1 MKVNKCELLKKSN
14 AIAIV
19 GISRNPNR
27 ISREIANYLVFNGFN
42 VVGVN
47 PNESFNNAGGI
58 IVYNSLLD
66 IPHHIDIVNV
76 FRIYLLSDEP
86 LEKEDSIM
94 LRQFFGELVDISSV
108 TNYITQEFI
117 QKDLYEHVDDSWN
130 VKTYQKML
138 DIVGSKYKIQSIDE
152 KDWLNL
158 SQE

>member
-1 MKVNKCELLKKSN
+1 MISIDRKLRLRDLEVFRFFKDNKMLAYVIIEDTRGPFTEEDKKLEPLCFLDEEDIKV
-14 AIAIV
+14 
-19 GISRNPNR
+19 
-27 ISREIANYLVFNGFN
+27 
-42 VVGVN
+42 
-47 PNESFNNAGGI
+47 
-58 IVYNSLLD
+58 
-66 IPHHIDIVNV
+66 IVNV

-130 VKTYQKML
+130 IKTYQKML
-138 DIVGSKYKIQSIDE
+138 DIVGSKYKIQSID
-152 KDWLNL
+152 KKNWLNL

>member
-1 MKVNKCELLKKSN
+1 MISIDRKLRLRDLEVFRFFKDNKMLAYVIIEDTRGPFTEEDKKLEPLCFLDDED
-14 AIAIV
+14 I
-19 GISRNPNR
+19 
-27 ISREIANYLVFNGFN
+27 N
-42 VVGVN
+42 VV
-47 PNESFNNAGGI
+47 
-58 IVYNSLLD
+58 
-66 IPHHIDIVNV
+66 VNV

>member
-1 MKVNKCELLKKSN
+1 MLAYVIIEDTRGPFTEEDKKLE
-14 AIAIV
+14 
-19 GISRNPNR
+19 P
-27 ISREIANYLVFNGFN
+27 LCF
-42 VVGVN
+42 
-47 PNESFNNAGGI
+47 
-58 IVYNSLLD
+58 LD
-66 IPHHIDIVNV
+66 EEDINDIVNV

-152 KDWLNL
+152 KNWLNL

>member
-1 MKVNKCELLKKSN
+1 MISIDRKLRLRDLEVFRFFKDNKMLAYVIIEDTRGPFTEEDKKLEPLCFFDDED
-14 AIAIV
+14 I
-19 GISRNPNR
+19 
-27 ISREIANYLVFNGFN
+27 N
-42 VVGVN
+42 V
-47 PNESFNNAGGI
+47 
-58 IVYNSLLD
+58 
-66 IPHHIDIVNV
+66 IVNV

-117 QKDLYEHVDDSWN
+117 QKDLYEHVDDSWD
-130 VKTYQKML
+130 VKTYQRML

-152 KDWLNL
+152 KNWLNL

>member
-1 MKVNKCELLKKSN
+1 MISIDRKLRLRYLEVFRFFKDNKMLAYVIIEDTRGPFTEEDKKLE
-14 AIAIV
+14 
-19 GISRNPNR
+19 P
-27 ISREIANYLVFNGFN
+27 LCF
-42 VVGVN
+42 
-47 PNESFNNAGGI
+47 
-58 IVYNSLLD
+58 LD
-66 IPHHIDIVNV
+66 EEDINDIVNV

-152 KDWLNL
+152 KNWLNL

>member
-1 MKVNKCELLKKSN
+1 MLSYVIIEDTRGPFTEEDKKLEPLCFLDDED
-14 AIAIV
+14 I
-19 GISRNPNR
+19 
-27 ISREIANYLVFNGFN
+27 
-42 VVGVN
+42 
-47 PNESFNNAGGI
+47 NE
-58 IVYNSLLD
+58 V
-66 IPHHIDIVNV
+66 VNV

-138 DIVGSKYKIQSIDE
+138 DIVGSKYKIQ
-152 KDWLNL
+152 
-158 SQE
+158 

>member
-1 MKVNKCELLKKSN
+1 MISIDRKLRLRDLEVFRFFKDNKLLAYVIIEDTRATFTEEDKKLE
-14 AIAIV
+14 
-19 GISRNPNR
+19 PLCFLD
-27 ISREIANYLVFNGFN
+27 E
-42 VVGVN
+42 
-47 PNESFNNAGGI
+47 EDI
-58 IVYNSLLD
+58 IE
-66 IPHHIDIVNV
+66 IVNV

-130 VKTYQKML
+130 IETYQKML
-138 DIVGSKYKIQSIDE
+138 AIVGSKYKIKSIDE
-152 KDWLNL
+152 KNWLNL

>member
-1 MKVNKCELLKKSN
+1 MISIDRKLRLRDLEVFRFFKDNKML
-14 AIAIV
+14 AYV
-19 GISRNPNR
+19 
-27 ISREIANYLVFNGFN
+27 
-42 VVGVN
+42 
-47 PNESFNNAGGI
+47 I
-58 IVYNSLLD
+58 IEDTRGPFTEED
-66 IPHHIDIVNV
+66 INDIVNV

-152 KDWLNL
+152 KNWLNL

>member
-1 MKVNKCELLKKSN
+1 MISIDRKLRLRDLEVFRFFKDNKMLAYVIIEDTRGPFTEEDKKLEPLCFLDDED
-14 AIAIV
+14 I
-19 GISRNPNR
+19 
-27 ISREIANYLVFNGFN
+27 
-42 VVGVN
+42 
-47 PNESFNNAGGI
+47 NE
-58 IVYNSLLD
+58 V
-66 IPHHIDIVNV
+66 VNV

-94 LRQFFGELVDISSV
+94 LRHFFGELVDISSV
-108 TNYITQEFI
+108 TNYVTQEFI

-152 KDWLNL
+152 KNWLNL

>member
-1 MKVNKCELLKKSN
+1 MISIDRKLRLRDLEVFRFFKDNKMLAYVIIEDTRGPFTEEDKKLEPLCFLDDED
-14 AIAIV
+14 I
-19 GISRNPNR
+19 
-27 ISREIANYLVFNGFN
+27 N
-42 VVGVN
+42 VV
-47 PNESFNNAGGI
+47 
-58 IVYNSLLD
+58 
-66 IPHHIDIVNV
+66 VNV

-94 LRQFFGELVDISSV
+94 LRQFFGELVNISSV

-152 KDWLNL
+152 KNWLNL

>member
-1 MKVNKCELLKKSN
+1 MISIDRKLRLRDLEVFRFFKDNKMLAYVIIEDTRGPFTEEDKKLEPLCFLDDED
-14 AIAIV
+14 I
-19 GISRNPNR
+19 
-27 ISREIANYLVFNGFN
+27 N
-42 VVGVN
+42 V
-47 PNESFNNAGGI
+47 
-58 IVYNSLLD
+58 
-66 IPHHIDIVNV
+66 IVNV

-117 QKDLYEHVDDSWN
+117 QKDLYEHVDDSWD
-130 VKTYQKML
+130 VKTYRRML

-152 KDWLNL
+152 KNWLNL

>member
-1 MKVNKCELLKKSN
+1 MISIDRKLRLRDLEVFRFFKDNKMLAYVIIEDTRGPFTEEDKKLEPLCFLDDED
-14 AIAIV
+14 I
-19 GISRNPNR
+19 
-27 ISREIANYLVFNGFN
+27 
-42 VVGVN
+42 
-47 PNESFNNAGGI
+47 
-58 IVYNSLLD
+58 NS
-66 IPHHIDIVNV
+66 IVNV

-94 LRQFFGELVDISSV
+94 LRQFFGELVNISSV

-130 VKTYQKML
+130 VKTYQRML

-152 KDWLNL
+152 KNWLNL

>member
-1 MKVNKCELLKKSN
+1 MISIDRKLRLRDLEVFRFFKDNKMLAYVIIEDTRGPFTEEDKKLEPLCFLDEED
-14 AIAIV
+14 I
-19 GISRNPNR
+19 
-27 ISREIANYLVFNGFN
+27 
-42 VVGVN
+42 
-47 PNESFNNAGGI
+47 NE
-58 IVYNSLLD
+58 
-66 IPHHIDIVNV
+66 IVNV

-117 QKDLYEHVDDSWN
+117 QKDLYEHVDDSWD
-130 VKTYQKML
+130 VKTYQRML

-152 KDWLNL
+152 KNWLNL

>member
-1 MKVNKCELLKKSN
+1 MISIDRKLRLRDLEVFRFFKDNKMLAYVIIEDTRGPFTEEDKKLEPLCFLDDED
-14 AIAIV
+14 I
-19 GISRNPNR
+19 
-27 ISREIANYLVFNGFN
+27 N
-42 VVGVN
+42 VV
-47 PNESFNNAGGI
+47 
-58 IVYNSLLD
+58 
-66 IPHHIDIVNV
+66 VNV

-152 KDWLNL
+152 KNWLNL